1 MGVKI
6 MGTITIDYSEI
17 NSAAKKAKSVS
28 GYYEDFADEL
38 ENKVTKKLNSLPGYD
53 SKGNVANART
63 IVSAKV
69 KNLRSKK
76 THFSSLAVNLEK
88 LADKIEEHEKNV
100 VSGVRRIATEALEL
114 KNQSM
119 WEAFSQWAYGTF
131 CVDLINWNPITR
143 GIGNDIKKGLDWV
156 QEKGTKIVD
165 WFKYG
170 EGRYYLGIAL
180 DVLGTLGAIAGTV
193 MAIGLAVATGGVA
206 IFVAAAV
213 ASTIGTVMTMADS
226 GFSIYN
232 KVKALKVEEETGDP
246 ILWQYQL
253 S

>member
-100 VSGVRRIATEALEL
+100 VSGVRRIATGFPCISRIFCSIFSAL
-114 KNQSM
+114 SP
-119 WEAFSQWAYGTF
+119 G
-131 CVDLINWNPITR
+131 
-143 GIGNDIKKGLDWV
+143 
-156 QEKGTKIVD
+156 
-165 WFKYG
+165 
-170 EGRYYLGIAL
+170 
-180 DVLGTLGAIAGTV
+180 
-193 MAIGLAVATGGVA
+193 
-206 IFVAAAV
+206 
-213 ASTIGTVMTMADS
+213 
-226 GFSIYN
+226 SIISISPVSLFLR
-232 KVKALKVEEETGDP
+232 K
-246 ILWQYQL
+246 
-253 S
+253 